1 MRHGGGRT
9 FNRRGAMGMRLR
21 LAQLDLTDAQRTKLR
36 DLHEAQARKAIQRR
50 ADMQLAR
57 MDLRKLMR
65 ADKPDVGAVNAQID
79 KIARMQAEG
88 MKAAFE
94 TRIQARAV
102 LTPEQLKK
110 LQAPMDPM
118 MRHEMMDTPDGAPK
132 R

>member
-1 MRHGGGRT
+1 
-9 FNRRGAMGMRLR
+9 
-21 LAQLDLTDAQRTKLR
+21 
-36 DLHEAQARKAIQRR
+36 
-50 ADMQLAR
+50 
-57 MDLRKLMR
+57 
-65 ADKPDVGAVNAQID
+65 VGAVNAQID